1 MLQSFL
7 DHIRKQQLFD
17 PSARILLTVSGGID
31 SVVMC
36 ELFHKAGIDFGIAHC
51 NFQLRGDESNDDET
65 FVEQL
70 AEKYSVSFHVAAFDT
85 STFAKKNKLSVQLAA
100 RQLRYEWFES
110 IRKQYNYTCIATAHH
125 RDDSV
130 ETFLINLIRGTGIA
144 GLHGILPKQGNIIRP
159 LLFTNK
165 EEISAFAKKHKLKHR
180 EDSSN
185 ASDKYLRNKIR
196 HSIIPLLQELNPAIG
211 KNIAEDIGRLRNVE
225 LIYKKEIE
233 KKRKK
238 IIVVEGKTETI
249 LIRELLKLNPLE
261 TYLYEFLKPYHF
273 NGDAVE
279 NIIRALDGRSG
290 KQFLSD
296 THRLVKDRDV
306 LLIEALQM
314 NPEKISIKKSTKIA
328 DVNGQQLVFKIQT
341 RNAKFKIP
349 VSKNTAAI
357 DLEKLKFPL
366 EIRKWEKG
374 DAFQPIGMKG
384 KKLLSDFFIDQKLS
398 LIEKENVR
406 LLISDNKIVWLIGYR
421 MDERFKIT
429 EKTSKVFF
437 AELT

>member
-7 DHIRKQQLFD
+7 HHIHKQQLFD
-17 PSARILLTVSGGID
+17 PSDRILLTVSGGVD
-31 SVVMC
+31 SIVMC

-51 NFQLRGDESNDDET
+51 NFQLRGDESNGDET

-70 AEKYSVSFHVAAFDT
+70 AEKYNVSFHSATFDT
-85 STFAKKNKLSVQLAA
+85 NAFTKKNKLSVQVAA

-110 IRKQYNYTCIATAHH
+110 IRRQYNYTYIATAHH

-130 ETFLINLIRGTGIA
+130 ETFLINIIRGTGIA
-144 GLHGILPKQGNIIRP
+144 GLHGILPKQGKIIRP

-165 EEISAFAKKHKLKHR
+165 EEISAFAKKHTLNYR

-185 ASDKYLRNKIR
+185 ASDNYLRNKIR
-196 HSIIPLLQELNPAIG
+196 HAIIPLLQELNPAIG
-211 KNIAEDIGRLRNVE
+211 KNIEGDIERLRNVE

-238 IIVVEGKTETI
+238 IIVTEGKTETI
-249 LIRELLKLNPLE
+249 LIKELLKLNPLE

-279 NIIRALDGRSG
+279 NIIRAMDGASG

-296 THRLVKDRDV
+296 THRLVKDRNV
-306 LLIEALQM
+306 LLIEALQTTE
-314 NPEKISIKKSTKIA
+314 EKISIAKKTKAI
-328 DVNGQQLVFKIQT
+328 DLNGQQLTFKT
-341 RNAKFKIP
+341 SALDAKFKIP
-349 VSKNTAAI
+349 HSKNSAAM
-357 DLEKLKFPL
+357 DLEKLTFPL
-366 EIRKWEKG
+366 MIRKWEKG

-384 KKLLSDFFIDQKLS
+384 KKKLSDFFINLKLS
-398 LIEKENVR
+398 LLDKEKVQ
-406 LLISDNKIVWLIGYR
+406 LLISDNKIVWVIGYR